1 MLPKGLF
8 TFISLLFYLF
18 TLHLFVYAYMY
29 IKIYFDAHAH
39 ESGSNTS
46 LTYVPQTTPDK
57 HKPRKLSNHLTFKIG
72 RVLFNKWSTISFLSY
87 Q

>member
-18 TLHLFVYAYMY
+18 TLHLFVYANMY

-39 ESGSNTS
+39 ESGSSTS
-46 LTYVPQTTPDK
+46 LIYVPQTTPDK
-57 HKPRKLSNHLTFKIG
+57 HKPRKLSNQID
-72 RVLFNKWSTISFLSY
+72 RD
-87 Q
+87 